1 MDDIEPILKYR
12 DMKGCVDLVFHTED
26 AVQIF
31 RALSPELDDEL
42 QRSKTRLT
50 FDEDSIRLSVKGEDF
65 VSIRAALNTWIRLV
79 RIAFEMASI

>member
-1 MDDIEPILKYR
+1 
-12 DMKGCVDLVFHTED
+12 MKGCVDLVFHTED

-42 QRSKTRLT
+42 QRSKTSLT
-50 FDEDSIRLSVKGEDF
+50 IDLDSIRLSIKGDDF

-79 RIAFEMASI
+79 KIAFEMASI